1 MTSVW
6 ETLSHI
12 DVNQFTEKKGKLT
25 YLSWAWAWGK
35 VKETYPQAT
44 YEKKIWSTE
53 LPYTQDDQGFA
64 YVQVSVQIEDQSLS
78 EVMPVLDHRSDPVKN
93 PTNFQ
98 VNTSLQ
104 RCLAKCC
111 AMHGLG
117 HYIYAGEDLPPDE
130 DGLPQKQPV
139 LQEEPVVVHE
149 HILSLLD
156 VARNNLDQY
165 DLKALDHWMEAAFTM
180 RWMDVAKKKHPEIH
194 QEVRAA
200 CVARKKKLEKEAKE
214 KNG

>member
-12 DVNQFTEKKGKLT
+12 DVNQHTEKKGNLT

-44 YEKKIWSTE
+44 YEKRIWSTE

-64 YVQVSVQIEDQSLS
+64 YVQVSVEIEEQSLS
-78 EVMPVLDHRSDPVKN
+78 EVMPV
-93 PTNFQ
+93 
-98 VNTSLQ
+98 LQ

-139 LQEEPVVVHE
+139 PQEEAPPPFVPDTNSVSIIE
-149 HILSLLD
+149 TTKTD
-156 VARNNLDQY
+156 
-165 DLKALDHWMEAAFTM
+165 EEM
-180 RWMDVAKKKHPEIH
+180 RA
-194 QEVRAA
+194 
-200 CVARKKKLEKEAKE
+200 LEKDAYEVFIIPSQIARATSEQDLDAWHTKNKQKLNDIKQNFPKDYLIIKNQFEARWKSL
-214 KNG
+214 GVQ

>member
-12 DVNQFTEKKGKLT
+12 DVNQHTEKKGNLT

-44 YEKKIWSTE
+44 YEKRIWSTE

-64 YVQVSVQIEDQSLS
+64 YVQVSVEIEEQSLS
-78 EVMPVLDHRSDPVKN
+78 EVMPVLDNKNQPVKN
-93 PTNFQ
+93 PNSFQ

-139 LQEEPVVVHE
+139 PQEEPVVVHE

-165 DLKALDHWMEAAFTM
+165 DLKSLDNWMLAEFTM
-180 RWMDVAKKKHPEIH
+180 RWMDVAKRKHPEIH

-200 CVARKKKLEKEAKE
+200 CVARKKKLEKEEKE

>member
-12 DVNQFTEKKGKLT
+12 DVNQHTEKKGNLT

-44 YEKKIWSTE
+44 YEKRIWSTE

-64 YVQVSVQIEDQSLS
+64 YVQVSEEIEEQSLS
-78 EVMPVLDHRSDPVKN
+78 EVMPVLDNRNQPVKN
-93 PTNFQ
+93 PTSFQ

-130 DGLPQKQPV
+130 DGAPQK
-139 LQEEPVVVHE
+139 EPVVVHE

-156 VARNNLDQY
+156 VARNDLDQY
-165 DLKALDHWMEAAFTM
+165 DLKALDNWMLAEFTM
-180 RWMDVAKKKHPEIH
+180 RWMDVAKRKHPEIH

-200 CVARKKKLEKEAKE
+200 CVARKKKLEKEEKE

>member
-12 DVNQFTEKKGKLT
+12 DVNQHTEKKGNLT
-25 YLSWAWAWGK
+25 YLSRAWAWGK

-44 YEKKIWSTE
+44 YEKRIWSTE

-64 YVQVSVQIEDQSLS
+64 YVQVSVEIEEQSLS
-78 EVMPVLDHRSDPVKN
+78 EVMPVLDNRNQPVKN
-93 PTNFQ
+93 PTSFQ

-130 DGLPQKQPV
+130 DGAPQK
-139 LQEEPVVVHE
+139 EPVVVHE

-156 VARNNLDQY
+156 VARNSLNQY
-165 DLKALDHWMEAAFTM
+165 DLKALDHWMGAEFTQ
-180 RWMDVAKKKHPEIH
+180 RWIDVAKRQHPEIH
-194 QEVRAA
+194 QEIRAA
-200 CVARKKKLEKEAKE
+200 CVARKKELEKEEKE

>member
-12 DVNQFTEKKGKLT
+12 DVNQHTEKKGNLT

-44 YEKKIWSTE
+44 YEKRIWSTE
-53 LPYTQDDQGFA
+53 LPYTQADQGFA
-64 YVQVSVQIEDQSLS
+64 YVQVSVEIEEQSLS
-78 EVMPVLDHRSDPVKN
+78 EVMPVLDNRNQPVKN
-93 PTNFQ
+93 PTSFQ

-130 DGLPQKQPV
+130 DGAPQK
-139 LQEEPVVVHE
+139 EPVVVHE

-156 VARNNLDQY
+156 VARNSLNQY
-165 DLKALDHWMEAAFTM
+165 DLKALDHWMGAEFTQ
-180 RWMDVAKKKHPEIH
+180 RWIDVAKRQHPEIH
-194 QEVRAA
+194 QEIRAA
-200 CVARKKKLEKEAKE
+200 CVARKKELEKEEKE

>member
-12 DVNQFTEKKGKLT
+12 DVNQHTEKKGNLT

-35 VKETYPQAT
+35 VKETY
-44 YEKKIWSTE
+44 
-53 LPYTQDDQGFA
+53 TQDDQGFA
-64 YVQVSVQIEDQSLS
+64 YVQVSVEIEEQSLS
-78 EVMPVLDHRSDPVKN
+78 EVMPVLDNRNQSVKN
-93 PTNFQ
+93 PNSFQ

-139 LQEEPVVVHE
+139 PQEEAPPPFVPDTNSVSIIE
-149 HILSLLD
+149 TTKTD
-156 VARNNLDQY
+156 
-165 DLKALDHWMEAAFTM
+165 EEM
-180 RWMDVAKKKHPEIH
+180 RA
-194 QEVRAA
+194 
-200 CVARKKKLEKEAKE
+200 LEKDAYEVFIIPSQIARATSE
-214 KNG
+214 QDLYA